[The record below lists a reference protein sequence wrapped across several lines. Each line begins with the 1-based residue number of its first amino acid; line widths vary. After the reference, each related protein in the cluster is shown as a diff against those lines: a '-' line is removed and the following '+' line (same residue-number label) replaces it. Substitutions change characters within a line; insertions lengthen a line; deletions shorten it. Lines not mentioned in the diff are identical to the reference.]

1 MPKTNNLALV
11 SLICGVL
18 GWSMLP
24 FVASIVAIVT
34 GHMAR
39 KQIKESYGR
48 EEGDG
53 LAIGGLVLGYANVVL
68 ALIGIAF
75 TVLFFLGIVGMGILG
90 AHG

>member
-18 GWSMLP
+18 GWSMVP
-24 FVASIVAIVT
+24 VVASIVAIVT

-39 KQIKESYGR
+39 KQIRESYGR

-53 LAIGGLVLGYANVVL
+53 LAIGGLVLGYANLVL
-68 ALIGIAF
+68 GLIGIVFA
-75 TVLFFLGIVGMGILG
+75 VLFFLGVVGLGILG